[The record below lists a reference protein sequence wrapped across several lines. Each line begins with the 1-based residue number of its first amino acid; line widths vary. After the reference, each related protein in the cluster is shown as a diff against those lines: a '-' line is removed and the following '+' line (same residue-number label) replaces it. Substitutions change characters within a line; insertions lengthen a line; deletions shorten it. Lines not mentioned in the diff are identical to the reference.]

1 MRKCPNSKIVVLLN
15 DIIKKSF
22 KFKEDNMRKVELSL
36 KEKYKYE
43 TIKKLVET
51 NGNKERARI
60 KLKLKSIRQINR
72 LIAGYKE
79 LGKEFF
85 VHGNRGRKPKHSLT
99 EEFKN
104 EIETLYLSKY
114 FDCTYTQFTEY
125 LAERENVFLSVPEVG
140 QILRDRYILSPR
152 ARKITKKNLK
162 KKLLAEK
169 EKAKSKKDIAK
180 FQSAIVALED
190 AHPRQ
195 PRCIYFGEEIQTDA
209 CIHLWF
215 GNTKTTLHAAIDD
228 STGYVVAAYFDNQE
242 TLNGYYNIYYQILT
256 KYGIPY
262 LFKTD
267 KRTVFE
273 YNKKGTT
280 SDEDNTFT
288 QFAYACS
295 QLGTSIECS
304 SVPEFK
310 PRIERL
316 FESFQLRLVP
326 ELRLANITT
335 IEEANKF
342 LPTFLE
348 KYNSKFALCIDNTKS
363 VFEKQPN
370 LQKINL
376 TLAVLSRRIV
386 DTGHSICFKKKH
398 YRTVNSVGTPIY
410 FGKGTKCI
418 VIEAFDKKM
427 YATIED
433 SIFALEEI
441 PAVQAQ
447 SENFDKALPTEPRK
461 IYIPKMIHPWKRQ
474 SFERFAEQQ
483 SLKAKKEL
491 EKVS

>member
-1 MRKCPNSKIVVLLN
+1 M
-15 DIIKKSF
+15 
-22 KFKEDNMRKVELSL
+22 
-36 KEKYKYE
+36 KEKLKYE

-79 LGKEFF
+79 YGKEFF
-85 VHGNRGRKPKHSLT
+85 VHGNRGRQPKHALT
-99 EEFKN
+99 TEFKD
-104 EIETLYLSKY
+104 EIELLYNSKY

-125 LAERENVFLSVPEVG
+125 LAERENIFLSVAEVG
-140 QILRDRYILSPR
+140 QILREKYILSPR
-152 ARKITKKNLK
+152 SRKKTRKNIKKQ
-162 KKLLAEK
+162 LLAQK
-169 EKAKSKKDIAK
+169 EKAKTKKEMSKIQAN
-180 FQSAIVALED
+180 IVAVED

-215 GNTKTTLHAAIDD
+215 GKNKTALHAAIDD
-228 STGYVVAAYFDNQE
+228 STGHVVAAYFDKQE
-242 TLNGYYNIYYQILT
+242 TLNGYYNIYHQILT

-288 QFAYACS
+288 QFAYACN
-295 QLGTSIECS
+295 QLGTAIETS

-316 FESFQLRLVP
+316 FESFQLRLIP

-342 LPTFLE
+342 LPTFLD
-348 KYNSKFALCIDNTKS
+348 KYNSKFAICIDNTKS
-363 VFEKQPN
+363 VFEMQPSKE
-370 LQKINL
+370 KINL
-376 TLAVLSRRIV
+376 TLAVLSRRVV
-386 DTGHSICFKKKH
+386 DTGHSICFKNKH

-410 FGKGTKCI
+410 FGKGTKCM
-418 VIEAFDKKM
+418 VIEAFDKSLF
-427 YATIED
+427 ATIED
-433 SIFALEEI
+433 SIFSLEEI
-441 PAVQAQ
+441 PEVQAK
-447 SENFDKALPTEPRK
+447 SENFDEMQPAEPKR
-461 IYIPKMIHPWKRQ
+461 IYIPRMIHPFKRQ
-474 SFERFAEQQ
+474 SFEKFIEKQN
-483 SLKAKKEL
+483 LKLQKEL
-491 EKVS
+491 KEAS

>member
-1 MRKCPNSKIVVLLN
+1 
-15 DIIKKSF
+15 
-22 KFKEDNMRKVELSL
+22 MRKVVLTL
-36 KEKYKYE
+36 KEQEKY
-43 TIKKLVET
+43 TVIKKLVET

-60 KLKLKSIRQINR
+60 KLGLKSIRQINR

-79 LGKEFF
+79 YGKEFF
-85 VHGNRGRKPKHSLT
+85 IHGNRGRKPKHAISIELKDT
-99 EEFKN
+99 
-104 EIETLYLSKY
+104 IETLYQSKY

-125 LAERENVFLSVPEVG
+125 LADREHIFLSVAEVG
-140 QILRDRYILSPR
+140 QILREKYILSPR
-152 ARKITKKNLK
+152 SRKATRKNLK
-162 KKLLAEK
+162 KKLIAQK
-169 EKAKSKKDIAK
+169 QNAKSKKEISKLQA
-180 FQSAIVALED
+180 SIVAIED
-190 AHPRQ
+190 SHPRQ

-215 GNTKTTLHAAIDD
+215 GNIKSALHAAIDD
-228 STGYVVAAYFDNQE
+228 ATGQVVAAYFDNQE

-256 KYGIPY
+256 NYGIPY

-288 QFAYACS
+288 QFAYACK

-316 FESFQLRLVP
+316 FESFQLRLIP

-335 IEEANKF
+335 IEEANSF
-342 LPTFLE
+342 LPTFLK

-363 VFEKQPN
+363 VFENQPSE
-370 LQKINL
+370 QKINL
-376 TLAVLSRRIV
+376 TLAVLSRRVV
-386 DTGHSICFKKKH
+386 DTGHSICFKKKY

-410 FGKGTKCI
+410 FGKGTKCM
-418 VIEAFDKKM
+418 VIEAFDKSL

-433 SIFALEEI
+433 NIFALEEI
-441 PAVQAQ
+441 PEVQTY
-447 SENFDKALPTEPRK
+447 SKNFDEILPTKPKK
-461 IYIPKMIHPWKRQ
+461 IYIPKMTHPFKRN
-474 SFERFAEQQ
+474 SFEKFIEKQV
-483 SLKAKKEL
+483 LKFQKEL
-491 EKVS
+491 ENVS

>member
-1 MRKCPNSKIVVLLN
+1 
-15 DIIKKSF
+15 
-22 KFKEDNMRKVELSL
+22 MRKVELSL

-79 LGKEFF
+79 FGKEFF
-85 VHGNRGRKPKHSLT
+85 VHGNRGRKPKHALT
-99 EEFKN
+99 DEFKD
-104 EIETLYLSKY
+104 EIETLYTSKY

-125 LAERENVFLSVPEVG
+125 LAERENIFLSVPEVG
-140 QILRDRYILSPR
+140 LILRERYILSPR

-162 KKLLAEK
+162 KRLLTEK
-169 EKAKSKKDIAK
+169 EKTKSKKQIAK
-180 FQSAIVALED
+180 LQSAIVSVED
-190 AHPRQ
+190 SHPIQ
-195 PRCIYFGEEIQTDA
+195 PRCSYFGEEIQTDA

-215 GNTKTTLHAAIDD
+215 GNTKTALHAAIDD

-295 QLGTSIECS
+295 QLGTSIETS
-304 SVPEFK
+304 SIPEFK

-316 FESFQLRLVP
+316 FESFQSRLIP

-335 IEEANKF
+335 IEEANNF
-342 LPTFLE
+342 LPTFLK

-376 TLAVLSRRIV
+376 TLAVLSRRTV

-410 FGKGTKCI
+410 FGKGTKVM
-418 VIEAFDKKM
+418 VIEAFDKKL
-427 YATIED
+427 YATVEE

-441 PAVQAQ
+441 PEIQ
-447 SENFDKALPTEPRK
+447 SYSKNFDEILPTDPKK
-461 IYIPKMIHPWKRQ
+461 IYIPRMIHYWKRK
-474 SFERFAEQQ
+474 SFEVFAEKQA
-483 SLKAKKEL
+483 LKISKEQ
-491 EKVS
+491 EKDAS

>member
-1 MRKCPNSKIVVLLN
+1 
-15 DIIKKSF
+15 
-22 KFKEDNMRKVELSL
+22 MRKVELSL
-36 KEKYKYE
+36 KEKEKYKI
-43 TIKKLVET
+43 IKKLVET

-79 LGKEFF
+79 YGKEFF
-85 VHGNRGRKPKHSLT
+85 VHGNRGRKPKHALT
-99 EEFKN
+99 IEFKN
-104 EIETLYLSKY
+104 EIETLYTSKY

-125 LAERENVFLSVPEVG
+125 LAERENISLSVASVG
-140 QILRDRYILSPR
+140 QILRERYILSPR

-162 KKLLAEK
+162 KKLIAQK
-169 EKAKSKKDIAK
+169 EKSKSQKEFSKL
-180 FQSAIVALED
+180 QSSIVAIED

-215 GNTKTTLHAAIDD
+215 GNFKTALHAAIDD
-228 STGYVVAAYFDNQE
+228 STGQVIAAYFDNQE
-242 TLNGYYNIYYQILT
+242 TLNGYYNIYYQILV

-280 SDEDNTFT
+280 LDEDNTFT

-304 SVPEFK
+304 SIPEFK

-316 FESFQLRLVP
+316 FESFQLRLIP
-326 ELRLANITT
+326 ELRLANVTT
-335 IEEANKF
+335 IEEANNF
-342 LPTFLE
+342 LPTFLD
-348 KYNSKFALCIDNTKS
+348 KYNSKFALCIDNNKS
-363 VFEKQPN
+363 VFEKQPT

-376 TLAVLSRRIV
+376 TLSILSRRVI

-410 FGKGTKCI
+410 FGKGTKCM
-418 VIEAFDKKM
+418 VIEAFDKKL
-427 YATIED
+427 YATVED

-441 PAVQAQ
+441 PEVQIK
-447 SENFDKALPTEPRK
+447 SENFDKILPTEPKK
-461 IYIPKMIHPWKRQ
+461 IYIPRMIHPFKRQ
-474 SFERFAEQQ
+474 SFEKFIEKQN
-483 SLKAKKEL
+483 LKVQKEL